1 MAAAYGVRLAAIGLL
16 TSALF
21 LAHAAVQLPAGRAI
35 DRWGARGVGIASLL
49 ALAVGNLVAL
59 TVKDYWAALGARFL
73 MGLGTGAGFISG
85 ADYIRSAGG
94 QAKLQGF
101 YGGAT
106 LGATGLAV
114 AIVPQIGGWK
124 APYWTTLVLVL
135 PVLIVLP
142 FVPSTKRPPQQRS
155 KVSVLRDR
163 RLYPLSF
170 LHTCSFGIS
179 IVTGE
184 WVVSLLTH
192 SGYSHRTAALAGA
205 LTLIGGLVTRPGG
218 GIVLQRRP
226 ERARAVVAGAVLV
239 CAIGILV
246 LASRAPLPVLALAA
260 LMVGLAAG
268 VPFAAVFRGAQI
280 LRPDAAGTAVGLV
293 NAVPNLF
300 VLIATPLVGLT
311 FSLPGDGRLG
321 FVALAAVGLGG
332 LALLPPSSSL
342 GR

>member
-1 MAAAYGVRLAAIGLL
+1 MAHAYSVHLAAVGIL
-16 TSALF
+16 TSAVF
-21 LAHAAVQLPAGRAI
+21 LTHAAVQVPAGRAI
-35 DRWGARGVGIASLL
+35 DRYGARGVGIASLL
-49 ALAVGNLVAL
+49 AIAVGNIAAL
-59 TVKDYWAALGARFL
+59 TFKDYWVALGARAL

-114 AIVPQIGGWK
+114 AIVPQISGWK
-124 APYWTTLVLVL
+124 APYWTALALVL
-135 PVLIVLP
+135 PVLVVLP
-142 FVPSTKRPPQQRS
+142 FIPSTRRPPQRRS

-179 IVTGE
+179 IVAGE
-184 WVVSLLTH
+184 WVVSLLTR
-192 SGYSHRTAALAGA
+192 SGHSHRVAALAGA

-226 ERARAVVAGAVLV
+226 DRARAIVAGAVFV
-239 CAIGILV
+239 CAAGILL
-246 LASRAPLPVLALAA
+246 LASRAPLPVLAVAA

-321 FVALAAVGLGG
+321 FVALAAIG
-332 LALLPPSSSL
+332 LAGLATLPPASSL